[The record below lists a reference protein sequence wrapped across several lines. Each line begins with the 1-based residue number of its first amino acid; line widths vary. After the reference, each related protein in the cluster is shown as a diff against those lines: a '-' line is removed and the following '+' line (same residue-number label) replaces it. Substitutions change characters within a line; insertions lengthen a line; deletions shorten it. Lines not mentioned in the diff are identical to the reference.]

1 MTAVGYTAGGLVTT
15 DDVGEI
21 GGPAGPLDEDGLIPE
36 AQLPAGAGDSPD
48 PASTVTAQTT
58 AGASSTPGAAATY
71 SRGDHAHGTPA
82 LPTPAAIG
90 ASATGHNHTGTYDPA
105 GTASS
110 AVTTHSGATTSVH
123 GIANTAALE
132 TTTGSAAKVTA
143 HAGASDPHGDR
154 AYADSAVNGRVPTA
168 RQVLAGTGL
177 AGGGDLSADRTL
189 TVAYGSSSTTA
200 ARGDDSRLSN
210 ARTPTAHASS
220 HATAA
225 ADPIAP
231 TAIGATPLPTYS
243 TPLTGA
249 AWTNATT
256 ALGDV
261 TGLALSIPA
270 AGTFE
275 FDFWVVWSGSVGTGT
290 STATAPRW
298 QLNGP
303 ASSHLEFTV
312 EIQTANATNNMFRRN
327 AMATPASP
335 TTGAQTADNPYMTRL
350 RGRIVATASGTLQ
363 PQASLATGTATG
375 IVSVLNGSYGR
386 LQQAA

>member
-1 MTAVGYTAGGLVTT
+1 MTAVGYTASGLVTT
-15 DDVGEI
+15 DDIGEI

-270 AGTFE
+270 AGTYE
-275 FDFWVVWSGSVGTGT
+275 FDFWVVWSGDQGGGT

-298 QLNGP
+298 QLTGP
-303 ASSHLEFTV
+303 TSSHLEYSIEV
-312 EIQTANATNNMFRRN
+312 QTANATTNSFRRN
-327 AMATPASP
+327 AMSSPAAP
-335 TTGAQTADNPYMTRL
+335 TTGAQTAGSTYMTRL
-350 RGRIVATASGTLQ
+350 RGRIVATAAGTLQ

-375 IVSVLNGSYGR
+375 TVSVLSGSYGR